1 MSKNYYNILGV
12 EKGASK
18 DEIKKAFRRKAHE
31 HHPDKGGDQEK
42 FKELNEAYQILS
54 DDQKRQQYDQYGQTF
69 EQARAQGGFSGFGG
83 FRDFSDFAEAFR
95 SSGGANNNNFSFE
108 FNDLGDIFG
117 DFFSSAFSTVQAQ
130 VEITPAQA
138 VLGEKLTIEAGG
150 ERIDL
155 EIPAGIQDGTQFR
168 IRGKGR
174 KMRNG
179 QKGDLILSVQIKM
192 PQRLSKEQREL
203 WEKLREAEA
212 HKKSWWQG

>member
-1 MSKNYYNILGV
+1 MPKDYYKILGV
-12 EKGASK
+12 SKSASQ
-18 DEIKKAFRRKAHE
+18 DEIKKAYRKLALQ
-31 HHPDKGGDQEK
+31 HHPDRHGGEDVE
-42 FKELNEAYQILS
+42 FKKINEAYQVLS
-54 DDQKRQQYDQYGQTF
+54 DPQKRSQYDTFGSAGYDGNHGGGGFGGQTGGYDF
-69 EQARAQGGFSGFGG
+69 GGFSNGGGFEFDFGG
-83 FRDFSDFAEAFR
+83 
-95 SSGGANNNNFSFE
+95 GG
-108 FNDLGDIFG
+108 LGDIFG